1 MLRKSFFVKPKVLFK
16 YVTYALLTVILTS
29 LLIYLAMQLT
39 VYSSEALENINRAE
53 MTKLQAAMTAEFWW
67 IVVILVVA
75 IGIQSILTFHRIV
88 GPIYAFEKILNLLKQ
103 GQVGVPVHLRRKDE
117 FKDLANVVDGL
128 SMTYKEVIGRD
139 KEKLE
144 KISGQLEALA
154 ASLPE
159 QQKSRVAEIRKQLS
173 EIDSYFKIEGK

>member
-1 MLRKSFFVKPKVLFK
+1 MLRKSFFVKPKLLFK
-16 YVTYALLTVILTS
+16 YVAYALFTVIMTS

-39 VYSSEALENINRAE
+39 VYSSEALENINQAE

-67 IVVILVVA
+67 IVVILIVA
-75 IGIQSILTFHRIV
+75 FAIQSIFTFHRVV
-88 GPIYAFEKILNLLKQ
+88 GPVYAFEKIINMLKQ

-117 FKDLANVVDGL
+117 FKDLANIVDGM
-128 SMTYKEVIGRD
+128 SMTYKEVIGKD
-139 KEKLE
+139 KKKLE
-144 KISGQLEALA
+144 KISAQLEDMA

-159 QQKSRVAEIRKQLS
+159 QQKGRIAEIRKQIA